1 MCICM
6 YVMQTFSSNYYF
18 LWKVVFRILQF
29 YDPEEITTIMMKS
42 FSIIADT
49 LVSIN
54 KHLLKFNG
62 FSKQLYYFIF

>member
-1 MCICM
+1 
-6 YVMQTFSSNYYF
+6 MQTFVLNFCF

-42 FSIIADT
+42 FSVIADT

-54 KHLLKFNG
+54 TYLL
-62 FSKQLYYFIF
+62 

>member
-1 MCICM
+1 
-6 YVMQTFSSNYYF
+6 MQTFSSNYCF

-54 KHLLKFNG
+54 THLLKFNG